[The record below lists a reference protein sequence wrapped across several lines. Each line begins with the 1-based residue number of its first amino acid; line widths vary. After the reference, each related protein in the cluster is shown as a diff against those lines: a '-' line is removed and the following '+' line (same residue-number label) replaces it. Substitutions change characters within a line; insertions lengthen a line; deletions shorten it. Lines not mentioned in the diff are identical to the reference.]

1 MVVLESGSRNH
12 LLCFR
17 VKMII
22 TSLTGDPRNRGPGL
36 VYQYVRI
43 FWFPGGAE
51 GHVNRGGRLCHP
63 NGEANWEGGNE

>member
-1 MVVLESGSRNH
+1 
-12 LLCFR
+12 
-17 VKMII
+17 MII
-22 TSLTGDPRNRGPGL
+22 TSLTGDPTNRVPGL